1 MDKYELLTGE
11 DLGLKPST
19 VEQTKSEYSA
29 SGRILNKG
37 LSKEDKKEGLLK
49 RLKKIE
55 DKNEKPLEVKNEA
68 NENIKEVTDFV
79 DQPLSF
85 EAKELINEIKTIQ
98 KNVDYRKLKIRGGNN
113 VDYDFSDYKTFKE
126 LFRDLYYKKTTID
139 DIEGKQDDFG
149 AVSVLEGYA
158 PRDNKYVETKNKL
171 LNNVKNFYE
180 GRKKIIERFKNKIF
194 PLYYNELYEYQM
206 KEEEEEQQQQQKIR

>member
-1 MDKYELLTGE
+1 MTGE

-98 KNVDYRKLKIRGGNN
+98 KNVDYRKLKIKGGNN

-126 LFRDLYYKKTTID
+126 FFRDLYYRKTTID
-139 DIEGKQDDFG
+139 EAKRIQEEFDVVTNALKN
-149 AVSVLEGYA
+149 YA
-158 PRDNKYVETKNKL
+158 ARDNKYVEAKNKL
-171 LNNVKNFYE
+171 LNNDKNFYE
-180 GRKKIIERFKNKIF
+180 GREKIIEGFKNEIF
-194 PLYYNELYEYQM
+194 PLYYHELYEYQM
-206 KEEEEEQQQQQKIR
+206 KEEEEQKKTR